1 LAGPADD
8 GVLRRTD
15 GFAVL
20 AVPAELPE
28 LPGLAGLGVLAA
40 PTVLA
45 VDEPALLGVPGEL
58 VGPVPADSGSGRGV
72 LTCGVSCVRD
82 RAAAPGG
89 GVGVG
94 VGAGA
99 VRGAVRGAARPAGD
113 SLPGPKTK
121 TCPTEI
127 RKSAPILFHR
137 ARSRKSRSWRQAMLY
152 SVSSGRTT

>member
-1 LAGPADD
+1 
-8 GVLRRTD
+8 
-15 GFAVL
+15 VL
-20 AVPAELPE
+20 AVPA
-28 LPGLAGLGVLAA
+28 GLAGLGILAA

-58 VGPVPADSGSGRGV
+58 VGPVPADSGSGRGM

-82 RAAAPGG
+82 RAAAPGVD
-89 GVGVG
+89 VGA
-94 VGAGA
+94 GAGA

-127 RKSAPILFHR
+127 RKSAPMLFHR